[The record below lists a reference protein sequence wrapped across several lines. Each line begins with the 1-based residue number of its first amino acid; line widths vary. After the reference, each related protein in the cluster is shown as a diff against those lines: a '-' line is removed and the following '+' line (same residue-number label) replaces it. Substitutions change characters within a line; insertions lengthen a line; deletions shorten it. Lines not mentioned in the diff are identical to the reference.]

1 VCHLTACPQPG
12 GGHLRH
18 IPRQPPYRDP
28 CATSGSRPFLMSF
41 SGLQEGPRMGSKVGL
56 RMDSQG
62 IEKGAPKGP
71 ERVLSKRIS
80 KDCFRKSCATLH
92 RFVSR
97 RVASHRVALHRVA
110 SHHIFSCRTPDG
122 AHSPPEKLPLHS
134 LRLRKL
140 ALQRCEL
147 ELLRSHPKDERGS
160 VREKG
165 LCVWMCPTLL
175 FRWLSP

>member
-1 VCHLTACPQPG
+1 MEPK
-12 GGHLRH
+12 
-18 IPRQPPYRDP
+18 
-28 CATSGSRPFLMSF
+28 M
-41 SGLQEGPRMGSKVGL
+41 GL

-80 KDCFRKSCATLH
+80 KDCFPKSCATLH

-110 SHHIFSCRTPDG
+110 SHHIFSCRTPGG

-134 LRLRKL
+134 LRLCL
-140 ALQRCEL
+140 
-147 ELLRSHPKDERGS
+147 
-160 VREKG
+160 
-165 LCVWMCPTLL
+165 
-175 FRWLSP
+175 